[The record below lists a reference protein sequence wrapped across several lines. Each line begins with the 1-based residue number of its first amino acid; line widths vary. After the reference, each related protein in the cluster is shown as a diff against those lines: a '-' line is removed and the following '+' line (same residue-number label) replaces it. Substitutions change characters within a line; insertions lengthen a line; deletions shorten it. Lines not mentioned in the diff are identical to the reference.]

1 MLNADQSARMSQL
14 ALRWT
19 MLTMVRSKETCFAE
33 WSELENIGGANP
45 LWRIPYQ
52 RMTPRYERLVPFS
65 RQALRLLV
73 ELSSRSEDHTSELQ
87 ALMRL
92 SYAVFWCQKN
102 TLNVI
107 STFVCIAEVYSHT

>member
-19 MLTMVRSKETCFAE
+19 MLTMVRSKDTCFAE

-52 RMTPRYERLVPFS
+52 RMKPRYERLVPLS
-65 RQALRLLV
+65 RQALRLLE
-73 ELSSRSEDHTSELQ
+73 ELSSFNGALTHRKLGRARSRD
-87 ALMRL
+87 R
-92 SYAVFWCQKN
+92 WC
-102 TLNVI
+102 TDG
-107 STFVCIAEVYSHT
+107 